1 MAALLRGLIF
11 VVGLLLLVSTV
22 VLRVLYGGGDYY
34 PDLSTTPLL
43 DEDRLEIAVQ
53 HAEPVGNVAVSR
65 DGRIFFTIHPESRP
79 EHHKLVEWRNNKA
92 VPYPDEA
99 TQKNHFRTPLGLAI
113 DQQNRLWT
121 IDHGFH
127 GLEKVRLSAFDL
139 GSNKLVHDHVFPDR
153 IAGPG
158 SFLQDLQVDS
168 KGETVYVADVSFL
181 RRNPA
186 IVVYD
191 IQKKSARR
199 VLESDPSVSPQD
211 WVIRNPIKE
220 MVFLGGLITLKPGVD
235 GIALDKQD
243 EWLYYAPVAHEDL
256 SRVRTAD
263 LKNPQLTAQ
272 ELSQRVE
279 RFSKK
284 PLSDGI
290 LVDQEGNIYITDV
303 EHGSVMRV
311 GPDGNLKTVIRSNR
325 IRWADGLSL
334 GPDGYI
340 YLADSALP
348 HVMLQSKNHIR
359 SQAPYYIFRFK
370 PGPRDSRPR

>member
-1 MAALLRGLIF
+1 MAVLIRGLIF
-11 VVGLLLLVSTV
+11 VIGLLLVVFTV
-22 VLRVLYGGGDYY
+22 VLRVLYGGGSNY
-34 PDLSTTPLL
+34 PDLSTAPLL
-43 DEDRLEIAVQ
+43 NEDRLEVAVKS
-53 HAEPVGNVAVSR
+53 AEPVGNVAVSR

-79 EHHKLVEWRNNKA
+79 EHHKLVEWRDNTA
-92 VPYPDEA
+92 VPYPDGPS
-99 TQKNHFRTPLGLAI
+99 QKTHFQTPLGI
-113 DQQNRLWT
+113 IVDQQNRLWV

-127 GLEKVRLSAFDL
+127 GLMKARLSAFDL
-139 GSNKLVHDHVFPDR
+139 DSNKLVHDFIFPDR
-153 IAGPG
+153 TAGPG

-168 KGETVYVADVSFL
+168 SGETVYIADASIF

-186 IVVYD
+186 IIVYD
-191 IQKKSARR
+191 VKKKTARR

-220 MVFLGGLITLKPGVD
+220 MVFLGGLITLKPGID
-235 GIALDKQD
+235 GIALDKND
-243 EWLYYAPVAHEDL
+243 EWLYYAPVAHEAL

-263 LKNPQLTAQ
+263 LKNPQLAAE

-290 LVDQEGNIYITDV
+290 LADKEGNIYITDV
-303 EHGSVMRV
+303 EHGSVMQV
-311 GPDGNLKTVIRSNR
+311 GPDRKLKTVIRSSR
-325 IRWADGLSL
+325 IRWADGLSA

-348 HVMLQSKNHIR
+348 HLILQSKGHMR
-359 SQAPYYIFRFK
+359 AQAPYYIFRFK
-370 PGPRDSRPR
+370 PEF

>member
-1 MAALLRGLIF
+1 
-11 VVGLLLLVSTV
+11 V
-22 VLRVLYGGGDYY
+22 
-34 PDLSTTPLL
+34 
-43 DEDRLEIAVQ
+43 
-53 HAEPVGNVAVSR
+53 
-65 DGRIFFTIHPESRP
+65 
-79 EHHKLVEWRNNKA
+79 
-92 VPYPDEA
+92 
-99 TQKNHFRTPLGLAI
+99 
-113 DQQNRLWT
+113 

-127 GLEKVRLSAFDL
+127 GLEKARLSAFDL
-139 GSNKLVHDHVFPDR
+139 GSNKLVHDFIFPDR

-168 KGETVYVADVSFL
+168 KGETIYIADASIF

-186 IVVYD
+186 IIVYD
-191 IQKKSARR
+191 IQKKTARR
-199 VLESDPSVSPQD
+199 ILESDPSVSPQD

-235 GIALDKQD
+235 GIAIDKND
-243 EWLYYAPVAHEDL
+243 EWIYYAPVAHEGL

-263 LKNPQLTAQ
+263 LKNPQLTVQ

-290 LVDQEGNIYITDV
+290 LADKDGNIYITDV

-311 GPDGNLKTVIRSNR
+311 GTDRKLQTVIRSSR
-325 IRWADGLSL
+325 IRWADGLSM

-348 HVMLQSKNHIR
+348 HLTLQSKSYMR
-359 SQAPYYIFRFK
+359 AQAPYYIFRFK
-370 PGPRDSRPR
+370 PEF